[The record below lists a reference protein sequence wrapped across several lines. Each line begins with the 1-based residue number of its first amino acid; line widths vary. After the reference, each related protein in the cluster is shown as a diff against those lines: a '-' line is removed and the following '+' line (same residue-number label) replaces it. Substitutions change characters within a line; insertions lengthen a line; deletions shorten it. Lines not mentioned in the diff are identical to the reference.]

1 MTIIDGKIV
10 SEKIRQDI
18 KKEIEKLGIQP
29 GLAVVIVG
37 EDPASKVYVANKI
50 KGCQQVGIKSFS
62 YALSESTSEEEL
74 LELIDSLNNNREVHG
89 ILVQLPLPNHLDQ
102 AKILERIEVKKDV
115 DGFSA
120 YQMGKL
126 ALGQPELTACTPS
139 GVMQLLKEYGIE
151 ISGKNAV
158 IIGRSNIVGK
168 PMFFMLMQENSTV
181 TVCHSRTKNIKEICQ
196 NADILVAALG
206 RANFVTADM
215 VKQGAV
221 VIDVGIN
228 RVDGKLCGDVD
239 FQAVKDKCSFIT
251 PVPGGVGPMT
261 ITMLLYNTLKAYKL
275 YGK

>member
-115 DGFSA
+115 DGFNA